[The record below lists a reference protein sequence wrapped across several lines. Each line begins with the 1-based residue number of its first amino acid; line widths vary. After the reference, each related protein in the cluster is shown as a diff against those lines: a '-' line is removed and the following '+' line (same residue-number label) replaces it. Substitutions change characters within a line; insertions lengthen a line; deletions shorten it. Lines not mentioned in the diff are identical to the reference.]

1 MSQDTS
7 EDNYAAALQE
17 NSEFLERLLDDAR
30 GGPDSRW
37 SRIFKSLTDEELT
50 TLLMASWNL
59 DDRDI
64 EAGAFTIWDT
74 KFREH
79 K

>member
-7 EDNYAAALQE
+7 EDTFAALQE
-17 NSEFLERLLDDAR
+17 RSDLFERLLDEAL

-50 TLLMASWNL
+50 TLLMADWNR
-59 DDRDI
+59 DDRGL
-64 EAGAFTIWDT
+64 EAEAFTIWDEKLT
-74 KFREH
+74 EH